1 MRRIVLI
8 TIAVVMTIGIG
19 ATAGSVAVSRGV
31 IAMARGEVTIVD
43 RVPLIFFDDSYF
55 LSDGRMQIPTSIEPS
70 ASLSWFR
77 AIDGEDGSCIY
88 GEVLGGTLESTY
100 CFIASPDDSGN
111 WWMERADSRA
121 DLTTTMRDRYAVEV
135 EGTKGPSPREWIWRD
150 LVNE

>member
-19 ATAGSVAVSRGV
+19 ATVGLVAVSRGV
-31 IAMARGEVTIVD
+31 IATARGEVTIVD
-43 RVPLIFFDDSYF
+43 RVSMIFFDGSYF
-55 LSDGRMQIPTSIEPS
+55 LSDGRMQIPTSSDPS
-70 ASLSWFR
+70 ESLRWFR
-77 AIDGEDGSCIY
+77 AMDGERGSCIY
-88 GEVLGGTLESTY
+88 GEVLGGIPESNY
-100 CFIASPDDSGN
+100 YFIASPDDSGN